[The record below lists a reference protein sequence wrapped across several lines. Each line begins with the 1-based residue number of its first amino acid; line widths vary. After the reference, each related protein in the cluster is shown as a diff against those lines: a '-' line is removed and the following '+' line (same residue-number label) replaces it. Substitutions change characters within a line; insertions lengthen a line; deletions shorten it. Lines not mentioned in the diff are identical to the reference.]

1 MSNVK
6 ISALPSAT
14 TPLAGTEQVPIVQ
27 SGSTVKVAVSD
38 LTAGRSIEA
47 SQVDITAQGDL
58 RLQDSTGGEYVG
70 FQAPATL
77 GASYILTMPTTDGNS
92 GEALVTDGS
101 GVLSWSFAA
110 SGDVYG
116 PASST
121 DNALARFDSTTGK
134 IIQNSVGILSDAGA
148 LSGLTGLSST
158 SGTFSTTLGVTGVAT
173 FTAQPIVNSL
183 TASSAVATDASK
195 GLVSVTNTGTGNNV
209 LATSPTL
216 VTPILGTPTSVTLTN
231 ATGLPLTTGV
241 TGTLPVGNG
250 GTGATTLT
258 LNGVVYGN
266 GTSAAGITAAGTTGQ
281 VLIATTSGAP
291 SWGAVPSTAAVTSIT
306 FGSTGLTPATA
317 TTGAVTVAGTLAVA
331 NGGTGVVTSTG
342 TGSVVLSTSPTL
354 VTPALGTPSS
364 GIVTNLT
371 GTASININGTVGA
384 TTPAA
389 GTFTSLSDSGN
400 LTFTG
405 TGNRI
410 TGDFSSTSPASNRV
424 AFQSSTTN
432 GITILSAIPNGT
444 ATQTNFVL
452 YNNVDFANSAQ
463 LNTLINASEASIR
476 SGIAGTGT
484 YVPITMYTGGSE
496 RLRIDTSGNVGIG
509 TSSPVQLLTVEST
522 SNVRATIRNSTENT
536 SYASSLDFATGSGSL
551 AATNVVGRVV
561 GLITQADPST
571 LQSALAFQ
579 TNSGDSIAERMRI
592 DSSGNVGIN
601 TTSPST
607 YGKFAVVGAS
617 ANRAFYTDANAQPV
631 ARYDDNSFISA
642 GFTLRNTGVSG
653 SNQGIGVLFQLGTG
667 GTAVDSGAIQ
677 MRSEADYSSSANQD
691 AAMTFSTVINGTNT
705 ERMRITS
712 AGDVGIGTSSPLNAA
727 GYASLSIN
735 GTTSGLLEIQ
745 SSGTQKGA
753 FFYDGSL
760 TRLRS
765 AGILVFDTNG
775 GNERMRIDSTGYV
788 LINQS
793 TAKTNYFSGSTTP
806 LIQASALNTG
816 TITAAQMSLTRWGNA
831 AGASAFVGA
840 KSRGTAIG
848 TQGAVTSG
856 DNLSQL
862 SFQGDDGT
870 NFVQAALVLGACD
883 GTVSTGIVPGRIVFS
898 TMDTAG
904 TLTERMRINSAGNV
918 GIGTSSPDASAILD
932 AQSTT
937 KGVRMP
943 NMTTTQKNAISTPAA
958 GLMVFDT
965 TLAKLCVY
973 SGSAWQ
979 TITSI

>member
-14 TPLAGTEQVPIVQ
+14 TPLAGTEELPIVQ
-27 SGSTVKVAVSD
+27 SGATTKVSVAN
-38 LTAGRSIEA
+38 LTANRTVEA
-47 SQVDITAQGDL
+47 SQLNITAQGSL
-58 RLQDSTGGEYVG
+58 CLQDVTGGQFVG
-70 FQAPATL
+70 LQAPSTVAT
-77 GASYILTMPTTDGNS
+77 SYTLTMPTTDGNS
-92 GEALVTDGS
+92 GEALITDGS
-101 GVLSWSFAA
+101 GVLSWSYAA

-291 SWGAVPSTAAVTSIT
+291 TWGAVPSTAAVTSIT
-306 FGSTGLTPATA
+306 FGTTGLTPATA

-331 NGGTGVVTSTG
+331 NGGTGLTTLTADYIPYGNG
-342 TGSVVLSTSPTL
+342 TGALSSSSVLSYTSSVL
-354 VTPALGTPSS
+354 FTPS
-364 GIVTNLT
+364 
-371 GTASININGTVGA
+371 A
-384 TTPAA
+384 
-389 GTFTSLSDSGN
+389 SLSAN

-410 TGDFSSTSPASNRV
+410 TGDFSNGTLTSRVTFQTSTANSV
-424 AFQSSTTN
+424 TTV
-432 GITILSAIPNGT
+432 TTIPNGT
-444 ATQTNFVL
+444 SSVSGFQSF
-452 YNNVDFANSAQ
+452 NNSDP
-463 LNTLINASEASIR
+463 TNASIIETAIR
-476 SGIAGTGT
+476 SGGAEARLSSLISGTGT
-484 YVPITMYTGGSE
+484 YLPLTMHTGGSE
-496 RLRIDTSGNVGIG
+496 RLRIDTSGNIGIG
-509 TSSPVQLLTVEST
+509 TSSATVKLDVNGITGWGGSSTGISASITGVNAPTGNGGNLRVLTST
-522 SNVRATIRNSTENT
+522 SAAADVGGSIALGGYFSAQTN
-536 SYASSLDFATGSGSL
+536 SLDFAEISGRKQS
-551 AATNVVGRVV
+551 
-561 GLITQADPST
+561 GLT
-571 LQSALAFQ
+571 
-579 TNSGDSIAERMRI
+579 
-592 DSSGNVGIN
+592 
-601 TTSPST
+601 
-607 YGKFAVVGAS
+607 
-617 ANRAFYTDANAQPV
+617 
-631 ARYDDNSFISA
+631 
-642 GFTLRNTGVSG
+642 
-653 SNQGIGVLFQLGTG
+653 TG
-667 GTAVDSGAIQ
+667 GYMVLATRTDLGNI
-677 MRSEADYSSSANQD
+677 
-691 AAMTFSTVINGTNT
+691 T

-904 TLTERMRINSAGNV
+904 TLTERMRITSAGNV
-918 GIGTSSPDASAILD
+918 LIGKTSATANGGDLQVSSGITFPATQVALSDVNTLDDYEEGTFTPTISFTTAGDLSVSYGAQTGLYTKIGRMVFITFNITATPTFTTASGSLTISTAPFASTGASYIGAMHFSNLVVTVGYTMVNPRLGAVSSTVFDLVQSGSGLAPAAI
-932 AQSTT
+932 
-937 KGVRMP
+937 
-943 NMTTTQKNAISTPAA
+943 TTTN
-958 GLMVFDT
+958 MVSGTAYIFRG
-965 TLAKLCVY
+965 TLAY
-973 SGSAWQ
+973 Q
-979 TITSI
+979 TTT

>member
-14 TPLAGTEQVPIVQ
+14 TPLAGTEELPIVQ
-27 SGSTVKVAVSD
+27 SGATTKVSVAN
-38 LTAGRSIEA
+38 LTANRTVEA
-47 SQVDITAQGDL
+47 SQLNITAQGSL
-58 RLQDSTGGEYVG
+58 CLQDVTGGQFVG
-70 FQAPATL
+70 LQAPSTVAT
-77 GASYILTMPTTDGNS
+77 SYTLTMPTTDGNS
-92 GEALVTDGS
+92 GEALITDGS
-101 GVLSWSFAA
+101 GVLSWSYAA

-291 SWGAVPSTAAVTSIT
+291 SWGAIPSTAAVTSIT
-306 FGSTGLTPATA
+306 FGTTGLTPATA

-331 NGGTGVVTSTG
+331 NGGTGLTTLTADYIPYGNG
-342 TGSVVLSTSPTL
+342 TGALSSSSVLSYTSSVL
-354 VTPALGTPSS
+354 FTPS
-364 GIVTNLT
+364 
-371 GTASININGTVGA
+371 A
-384 TTPAA
+384 
-389 GTFTSLSDSGN
+389 SLSAN

-410 TGDFSSTSPASNRV
+410 TGDFSNGTLTSRVTFQTSTANSV
-424 AFQSSTTN
+424 TTV
-432 GITILSAIPNGT
+432 TTIPNGT
-444 ATQTNFVL
+444 SSVSGFQSF
-452 YNNVDFANSAQ
+452 NNSDP
-463 LNTLINASEASIR
+463 TNASIIETAIR
-476 SGIAGTGT
+476 SGGAEARLSSLISGTGT
-484 YVPITMYTGGSE
+484 YLPLTMHTGGSE
-496 RLRIDTSGNVGIG
+496 RLRIDTSGNIGIG
-509 TSSPVQLLTVEST
+509 TSSATVKLDVNGITGWGGSSTGISASITGVNAPTGNGGNLRVLTST
-522 SNVRATIRNSTENT
+522 SAAADVGGSIALGGYFSAQTN
-536 SYASSLDFATGSGSL
+536 SLDFAEISGRKQS
-551 AATNVVGRVV
+551 
-561 GLITQADPST
+561 GLT
-571 LQSALAFQ
+571 
-579 TNSGDSIAERMRI
+579 
-592 DSSGNVGIN
+592 
-601 TTSPST
+601 
-607 YGKFAVVGAS
+607 
-617 ANRAFYTDANAQPV
+617 
-631 ARYDDNSFISA
+631 
-642 GFTLRNTGVSG
+642 
-653 SNQGIGVLFQLGTG
+653 TG
-667 GTAVDSGAIQ
+667 GYMVLATRTDLGNI
-677 MRSEADYSSSANQD
+677 
-691 AAMTFSTVINGTNT
+691 T

-904 TLTERMRINSAGNV
+904 TLTERMRITSAGNV
-918 GIGTSSPDASAILD
+918 LIGKTSATANGGDLQVSSGITFPATQVALSDVNTLDDYEEGTFTPTISFTTAGDLSVSYGAQTGLYTKIGRMVFITFNITATPTFTTASGSLTISTAPFASTGASYIGAMHFSNLVVTVGYTMVNPRLGAVSSTVFDLVQSGSGLAPAAI
-932 AQSTT
+932 
-937 KGVRMP
+937 
-943 NMTTTQKNAISTPAA
+943 TTTN
-958 GLMVFDT
+958 MVSGTAYIFRG
-965 TLAKLCVY
+965 TLAY
-973 SGSAWQ
+973 Q
-979 TITSI
+979 TTT